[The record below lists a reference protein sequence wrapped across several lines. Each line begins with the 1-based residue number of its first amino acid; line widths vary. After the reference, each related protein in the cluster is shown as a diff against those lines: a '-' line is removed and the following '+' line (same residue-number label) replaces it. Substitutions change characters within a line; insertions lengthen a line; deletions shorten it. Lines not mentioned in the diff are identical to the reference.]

1 MALRSRLQARLA
13 PAVARAV
20 LARAFPTGTARA
32 RIDAELGRLA
42 AAGIRA
48 GATEEDVLDRLTEEL
63 VLTAETT
70 QSAFNPA
77 GDDPAAAVST
87 GRSVPANQS
96 TETEE

>member
-1 MALRSRLQARLA
+1 M
-13 PAVARAV
+13 

-48 GATEEDVLDRLTEEL
+48 GATEEDVLDRLAEEL
-63 VLTAETT
+63 VLAAETT

-87 GRSVPANQS
+87 GRSVPANQP

>member
-1 MALRSRLQARLA
+1 M
-13 PAVARAV
+13 
-20 LARAFPTGTARA
+20 LARAFPTGTART

-48 GATEEDVLDRLTEEL
+48 GATEEDVLDRLAEEL
-63 VLTAETT
+63 VLSAGTT

-77 GDDPAAAVST
+77 GDDPVEAVST
-87 GRSVPANQS
+87 GRSVPANHS